1 MLIGVKKRF
10 VFIANSKTASTS
22 IEHSLVGQAE
32 IQRGGGPQRKHIY
45 LRDAL
50 PEYDFL
56 FGRSGYGIESFFT
69 FGVMRDPVSWIQSW
83 YRYRCGNKVESPLP
97 AGMSFAAF
105 WALNDWNRTMQSG
118 APRLQSH
125 FFTNKHGVPIVDY
138 VIPYDQLASHFGMIC
153 DRLGIKAPLQS
164 KNVSKVKKRMIDVSP
179 ELVEEMQAFYAKDYA
194 LLAQIPQI
202 NAAGLAKLEARRQK
216 GRPGAVLA

>member
-56 FGRSGYGIESFFT
+56 FGRDGYGIESFFT

-97 AGMSFAAF
+97 AGMSFGEF
-105 WALNDWNRTMQSG
+105 WALNDWNRTMLQG
-118 APRLQSH
+118 VPRLQSY
-125 FFTNKHGVPIVDY
+125 FFTDKAGASIVDY
-138 VIPYDQLASHFGMIC
+138 IIPYSQLADHFTTIC
-153 DRLGIKAPLQS
+153 EGLGIKSPLQS
-164 KNVSKVKKRMIDVSP
+164 KNVSKVKGREIAIAP
-179 ELVEEMQAFYAKDYA
+179 ELAEEMRTFYAEDYA
-194 LLAQIPQI
+194 LMAQIPQI
-202 NAAGLAKLEARRQK
+202 NAVGLAKLKARRPL
-216 GRPGAVLA
+216 GRGERR

>member
-56 FGRSGYGIESFFT
+56 FGRDGYGIESFFT

-83 YRYRCGNKVESPLP
+83 YRYRCGNKVEIPLP
-97 AGMSFAAF
+97 AGMSFGEF
-105 WALNDWNRTMQSG
+105 LALNDWNRTMLQG
-118 APRLQSH
+118 VPRLQSY
-125 FFTNKHGVPIVDY
+125 FFTDKAGASIVDY
-138 VIPYDQLASHFGMIC
+138 IIPYSQLADHFTTSCEG
-153 DRLGIKAPLQS
+153 LGIKSPLQS
-164 KNVSKVKKRMIDVSP
+164 KKGSKVKGREIAIAP
-179 ELVEEMQAFYAKDYA
+179 ELAEEMRTFYAEDYA
-194 LLAQIPQI
+194 RMAQIPQI
-202 NAAGLAKLEARRQK
+202 NAVGLAKLKARRQL
-216 GRPGAVLA
+216 GRGERR

>member
-56 FGRSGYGIESFFT
+56 FGRDGYGIESFFT

-97 AGMSFAAF
+97 AGMSFGEF
-105 WALNDWNRTMQSG
+105 WALNDWNRTMLQG
-118 APRLQSH
+118 VPRLQSY
-125 FFTNKHGVPIVDY
+125 FFTDKAGASIVDY
-138 VIPYDQLASHFGMIC
+138 IIPYSQLAGHFITIC
-153 DRLGIKAPLQS
+153 EGLGIKSPLQS
-164 KNVSKVKKRMIDVSP
+164 KNVSKVKGREIAIAP
-179 ELVEEMQAFYAKDYA
+179 ELAEEMRTFYAEDYA
-194 LLAQIPQI
+194 LMAQIP
-202 NAAGLAKLEARRQK
+202 
-216 GRPGAVLA
+216 

>member
-1 MLIGVKKRF
+1 MLTGVKKRF

-56 FGRSGYGIESFFT
+56 FGRDGYGIESFFT

-97 AGMSFAAF
+97 AGMSFGEF
-105 WALNDWNRTMQSG
+105 WALNDWNRTMLQG
-118 APRLQSH
+118 VPRLQSY
-125 FFTNKHGVPIVDY
+125 FFTDKAGASIVDY
-138 VIPYDQLASHFGMIC
+138 IIPYSQLADHFTTIC
-153 DRLGIKAPLQS
+153 EGLGIKSPLQS
-164 KNVSKVKKRMIDVSP
+164 KNVSKVKGREIAIAP
-179 ELVEEMQAFYAKDYA
+179 ELAEEMRTFYAEDYA
-194 LLAQIPQI
+194 LMAQIPQI
-202 NAAGLAKLEARRQK
+202 NAVGLAKLKARRQL
-216 GRPGAVLA
+216 GRGERR

>member
-56 FGRSGYGIESFFT
+56 FGRDGYGIESFFT

-97 AGMSFAAF
+97 AGMSFGEF
-105 WALNDWNRTMQSG
+105 WALNDWNRTMLQG
-118 APRLQSH
+118 VPRLQSY
-125 FFTNKHGVPIVDY
+125 FFTDKAGASIVDY
-138 VIPYDQLASHFGMIC
+138 IIPYSQLADHFTTIC
-153 DRLGIKAPLQS
+153 EGLGIKSPLQS
-164 KNVSKVKKRMIDVSP
+164 KNVSKVKGREIAIAP
-179 ELVEEMQAFYAKDYA
+179 ELAEEMRTFYAEDYA
-194 LLAQIPQI
+194 LMAQIPQI
-202 NAAGLAKLEARRQK
+202 NAVGLAKLKARRQL
-216 GRPGAVLA
+216 GRGERR

>member
-97 AGMSFAAF
+97 AGMSFGEF
-105 WALNDWNRTMQSG
+105 WALNDWNRTMLQG
-118 APRLQSH
+118 VPRLQSY
-125 FFTNKHGVPIVDY
+125 FFTDKAGASIVDY
-138 VIPYDQLASHFGMIC
+138 IIPYSQLADHFTTIC
-153 DRLGIKAPLQS
+153 EGLGIKSPLQS
-164 KNVSKVKKRMIDVSP
+164 KNVSKVKGREIAIAP
-179 ELVEEMQAFYAKDYA
+179 ELAEEMRTFYAEDYA
-194 LLAQIPQI
+194 LMAQIPQI
-202 NAAGLAKLEARRQK
+202 NAVGLAKLKARRQL
-216 GRPGAVLA
+216 GRGERR

>member
-56 FGRSGYGIESFFT
+56 FGRDGYGIESFFT

-97 AGMSFAAF
+97 AGMSFGEF
-105 WALNDWNRTMQSG
+105 WALKGCRDCKAISSPIRPVRRSWITSSPI
-118 APRLQSH
+118 ASLPTISPRSA
-125 FFTNKHGVPIVDY
+125 KAW
-138 VIPYDQLASHFGMIC
+138 ASSRPCSPRMSA
-153 DRLGIKAPLQS
+153 RSKA
-164 KNVSKVKKRMIDVSP
+164 VR
-179 ELVEEMQAFYAKDYA
+179 
-194 LLAQIPQI
+194 
-202 NAAGLAKLEARRQK
+202 
-216 GRPGAVLA
+216 

>member
-56 FGRSGYGIESFFT
+56 FGRDGYGIESFFT

-97 AGMSFAAF
+97 AGMSFGEF
-105 WALNDWNRTMQSG
+105 WALNDWNRTMLQG
-118 APRLQSH
+118 VPRLQSY
-125 FFTNKHGVPIVDY
+125 FFTDKAGAPIVDY
-138 VIPYDQLASHFGMIC
+138 IIPYSQLADHFTTIC
-153 DRLGIKAPLQS
+153 EGLGIKSPLQS
-164 KNVSKVKKRMIDVSP
+164 KNVSKVKGREIAIAP
-179 ELVEEMQAFYAKDYA
+179 ELAEEMRTFYAEDYA
-194 LLAQIPQI
+194 LMAQIPQI
-202 NAAGLAKLEARRQK
+202 NAVGLAKLKARRQL
-216 GRPGAVLA
+216 GRGERR

>member
-56 FGRSGYGIESFFT
+56 FGRDGYGIESFFT

-97 AGMSFAAF
+97 AGMSFGEF
-105 WALNDWNRTMQSG
+105 WALNDWNRTMLQG
-118 APRLQSH
+118 APRLQSY
-125 FFTNKHGVPIVDY
+125 FFTDKAGASIVDY
-138 VIPYDQLASHFGMIC
+138 IIPYSQLADHFTTIC
-153 DRLGIKAPLQS
+153 EGLGIKSPLQS
-164 KNVSKVKKRMIDVSP
+164 KNVSKVKGREIAIAP
-179 ELVEEMQAFYAKDYA
+179 ELAEEMRTFYAEDYA
-194 LLAQIPQI
+194 LMAQIPQI
-202 NAAGLAKLEARRQK
+202 NAVGLAKLKARRQL
-216 GRPGAVLA
+216 GRGERR

>member
-56 FGRSGYGIESFFT
+56 FGRDGYGIESFFT

-97 AGMSFAAF
+97 AGMSFGEF
-105 WALNDWNRTMQSG
+105 WALNDWNRTMLQG
-118 APRLQSH
+118 VPRLQSY
-125 FFTNKHGVPIVDY
+125 FFTDKAGASIVDY
-138 VIPYDQLASHFGMIC
+138 IIPYSQLANHFTTIC
-153 DRLGIKAPLQS
+153 EGLGIKTPLQS
-164 KNVSKVKKRMIDVSP
+164 KNVSKVKSREIAIAP
-179 ELVEEMQAFYAKDYA
+179 ELAEEMRVFYAEDYA
-194 LLAQIPQI
+194 LMGNIPQI
-202 NAAGLAKLEARRQK
+202 NAVGLAKLKARRQLRR
-216 GRPGAVLA
+216 GEWR